1 MRDELLNALRQNDL
15 ARGTVH
21 NLTEAARKCGVADEP
36 LAEAMILRGWMLITG
51 ATEREAQEAIRQTL
65 SAKLRSKH

>member
-1 MRDELLNALRQNDL
+1 LLDELRQYQL

-21 NLTEAARKCGVADEP
+21 NLAEAARQNGVRDQL
-36 LAEAMILRGWMLITG
+36 LAEAMILKGWMLITG

-65 SAKLRSKH
+65 SAKLRSTH